1 MQFEITCPSCG
12 AEVSGDLAPG
22 EPFACPGC
30 GAECHAPAAA
40 PPPLPQWP
48 APAVGDPTFTPDRRA
63 ALLRALRAEHESGE
77 LPEGSEA
84 FVASMFSPSRLES
97 IGKRAKSGAD
107 LSEADALY
115 FEHYTPVYAAAV
127 DELER
132 RVKRK
137 RRIRRLVWAAV
148 IVFALVRGCSSLMR
162 SAEKDMERRAAA
174 RAANPAPANPAPA
187 KPTATTTTRAPALI
201 PPPATRPAKPA
212 ASSAWKVTRRTDPV
226 TDALFVT
233 ASTTGAMIS
242 VGGIMRRPEFALR
255 RGPNGIEALF
265 SLGGEGANFPRAGS
279 VVTLR
284 LDDAPAEETAW
295 GPSEDRSV
303 LFYRGDAEELARR
316 LRSASRLIVRAS
328 TTLGYTAT
336 ATFDLAGLRA
346 AWDDFQR

>member
-1 MQFEITCPSCG
+1 MKTETPCPICG
-12 AEVSGDLAPG
+12 VVVEHDLPPG
-22 EPFACPGC
+22 EDFECPNC
-30 GAECHAPAAA
+30 KATVIVPDPKERE
-40 PPPLPQWP
+40 QWP
-48 APAVGDPTFTPDRRA
+48 EPFVGPPTFSPAVRA
-63 ALLRALRAEHESGE
+63 ALLRALRAERD
-77 LPEGSEA
+77 EGAVPDGAEA
-84 FVASMFSPSRLES
+84 FVESCFSERRLLD
-97 IGKRAKSGAD
+97 IHKRAKAGHD
-107 LSEADALY
+107 LSELDDLY
-115 FEHYTPVYAAAV
+115 REHYAPIYAAAV

-162 SAEKDMERRAAA
+162 SAERDMERRASA
-174 RAANPAPANPAPA
+174 RAAKPAPA

-212 ASSAWKVTRRTDPV
+212 ATSAWKVKRRTDPV
-226 TDALFVT
+226 TDARFVT

-255 RGPNGIEALF
+255 RGPDGIEALF

-303 LFYRGDAEELARR
+303 LFYRGDADELARR

-328 TTLGYTAT
+328 TTLGHTAT
-336 ATFDLAGLRA
+336 ATFDLSGLRA
-346 AWDDFQR
+346 AWEDFQR